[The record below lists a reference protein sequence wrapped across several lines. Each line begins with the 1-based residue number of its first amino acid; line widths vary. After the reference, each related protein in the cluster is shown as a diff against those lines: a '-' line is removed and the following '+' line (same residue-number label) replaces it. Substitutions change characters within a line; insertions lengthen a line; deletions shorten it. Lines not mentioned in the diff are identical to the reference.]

1 MSDPMPTGD
10 TSLEAVLP
18 DSCPLANLPD
28 LAQKVKVGIFS
39 PDLSPDQRFL
49 LLDAWLRWAQSDGAK
64 ARMRW
69 QYLASQQFQDRDGY
83 VLDLWR
89 SIVDVDGK
97 NHDLLRL
104 LEERLGSWDYYGRH
118 FFGWFLSRFDLG
130 AACRVFPVARLAR
143 ALPWCLAGLAL
154 VAEASCFHFYG
165 FNYTAS
171 LCAVLLLLATLPLL
185 GWVSGLPSHAFVQS
199 LIPRLA
205 ATVGFGY
212 VFFVSTPQSVW
223 ALRHSSWVEAH
234 WPWALLLL
242 LGGAQLFIVL
252 HIYRR
257 VYPAPR
263 LPVLFGRAL
272 NLLVL
277 AIGYSSAGLLLAAPV
292 LFSPSFLYSSGT
304 GEFPHPG
311 AAFHHLALLAAIAL
325 NLGVILQLA
334 WDEKPLTEPL

>member
-1 MSDPMPTGD
+1 MSDPIPTGAA
-10 TSLEAVLP
+10 SPGALLP
-18 DSCPLANLPD
+18 DSCPLANLPI
-28 LAQKVKVGIFS
+28 LAQNVKNGIFPPNLAS
-39 PDLSPDQRFL
+39 DKRFL
-49 LLDAWLRWAQSDGAK
+49 LLDAWLHWAQSNEAK
-64 ARMRW
+64 PRMHW
-69 QYLASQQFQDRDGY
+69 QYLAGQPFQDRDSY
-83 VLDLWR
+83 VLELWR
-89 SIVDVDGK
+89 SIVDADGK
-97 NHDLLRL
+97 NHDLLGFL
-104 LEERLGSWDYYGRH
+104 KERFGSREYYGRH

-130 AACRVFPVARLAR
+130 AACRVFPEARLAR
-143 ALPWCLAGLAL
+143 ALPWCLAVLAL
-154 VAEASCFHFYG
+154 VAEASCFHLYG

-185 GWVSGLPSHAFVQS
+185 GWISGLPSHAFVQS

-223 ALRHSSWVEAH
+223 ALRHSLWVDAH

-263 LPVLFGRAL
+263 LGVLFWRAL